1 MVMAELQLEKVGQ
14 SLAQMIHYSMNWEEA
29 MNGDDIE
36 TLVNAF
42 KKELK
47 ELNGDKYAS

>member
-1 MVMAELQLEKVGQ
+1 
-14 SLAQMIHYSMNWEEA
+14 MIHYSMNWEEV

-47 ELNGDKYAS
+47 ELNGD

>member
-1 MVMAELQLEKVGQ
+1 MVQSTLQLEKVGK
-14 SLAQMIHYSMNWEEA
+14 SAAEMIHYSMNWDEP

-42 KKELK
+42 KKEIK
-47 ELNGDKYAS
+47 ELNGVN